1 MQPDADPTNSASTD
15 DQAPT
20 IGGAWTKKDFVPLL
34 FVVATLLAVMTFA
47 SQWFGSGLTP
57 WAAIFLFAWLF
68 IAMLWG
74 AFSVVHHADHL
85 AEALGEP
92 YGTLILTL
100 SVISIEVA
108 LIAAIMLTGDSN
120 PTLARDTMFAVLMIV
135 LNGFI
140 GAALLL
146 GALIYREQDYN
157 LQGARAYLSVIAPL
171 SVFSLLLPAFTTTTS
186 APTFS
191 PGQAVFFAVITALLY
206 LVFLAMQTGRH
217 RGYFSDYQEAGD
229 EPELALEHHP
239 EAGKALRGI
248 VLRTGLLLLTLVPI
262 LLLSKYMAKVVDF
275 GIASVGAP
283 VALGGIVIA
292 LIVLAP
298 EGIAAMQAARTN
310 HLQRS
315 VNLLLGSGLSTIGLT
330 VPAVLVLGL
339 LTHQPVV
346 LGLDNVFMV
355 LLVLTL
361 LLSTLTF
368 GGARTNLLQGA
379 VHLVIFLAYIV
390 LIFSP

>member
-1 MQPDADPTNSASTD
+1 MHPDADPTNSASAGD
-15 DQAPT
+15 HAPT
-20 IGGAWTKKDFVPLL
+20 IGGAWTRKDFVPLL

-57 WAAIFLFAWLF
+57 WVAIFLFAWLF
-68 IAMLWG
+68 VAMLWG

-191 PGQAVFFAVITALLY
+191 PAQAVFFAVITALLY

-217 RGYFSDYQEAGD
+217 RGYFSDYQAAED
-229 EPELALEHHP
+229 EPELELQP
-239 EAGKALRGI
+239 EAGNALRGI
-248 VLRTGLLLLTLVPI
+248 VLRTGLLILTLVPI

-298 EGIAAMQAARTN
+298 EGIAAMQAARSN

-379 VHLVIFLAYIV
+379 VHLVIFVAYIV